1 VFVID
6 RRETHSQTRGL
17 RRSAAVARESFRR
30 VVEGSFLVPELNGT
44 VCPVRF
50 RLRVLGRL
58 DIISLDGCDD
68 LNVRFL
74 DGGELCQAR
83 SSDPERDD
91 VHDEHAE
98 ECNDADSKLC
108 EASVNVV
115 GARSPPHRIGVVV
128 PGVVDASAELL
139 CVRELEVT
147 RLQEMHEASRE
158 DDPTPKK
165 PGGSRDAR
173 RSAISWNCS
182 GTTHLANS
190 KKAGWVRRRR
200 DGTRLART
208 GKRVPTRDVTRT
220 TKMAPMRRE
229 RLSVGLGP
237 QSDIAGWG
245 SGCIGEWKEKG
256 DALERSEVEG
266 RERGPER

>member
-1 VFVID
+1 M
-6 RRETHSQTRGL
+6 
-17 RRSAAVARESFRR
+17 
-30 VVEGSFLVPELNGT
+30 EGSFLVPELNGT

-165 PGGSRDAR
+165 PGGTLSHFLELFWDDSLGKFEEGRVGASTEGRDAFGEN
-173 RSAISWNCS
+173 WEE
-182 GTTHLANS
+182 GT
-190 KKAGWVRRRR
+190 
-200 DGTRLART
+200 D
-208 GKRVPTRDVTRT
+208 
-220 TKMAPMRRE
+220 
-229 RLSVGLGP
+229 
-237 QSDIAGWG
+237 
-245 SGCIGEWKEKG
+245 
-256 DALERSEVEG
+256 
-266 RERGPER
+266 